1 MHHRR
6 VQRRDDEDVQLQPR
20 LRTGSGPG
28 KRLQGMRTSEPRR
41 LVTQRLRLHRLC
53 LWTNRIRQNSYHN
66 RPFTLGEEG
75 KDRVVAVVVVV
86 FIVVDD
92 VDGDD
97 DDVDNDDADGDDDD
111 GDEDDGDEDNDDDHG
126 ANVQLMLL
134 MIMMMMMMKIS

>member
-1 MHHRR
+1 MDQES
-6 VQRRDDEDVQLQPR
+6 VFKECGLQN
-20 LRTGSGPG
+20 LVDLSLKGYACTVFAFGQTGSGKTHTITGP
-28 KRLQGMRTSEPRR
+28 LH
-41 LVTQRLRLHRLC
+41 LV
-53 LWTNRIRQNSYHN
+53 
-66 RPFTLGEEG
+66 G